1 MISINAREADIA
13 KIAESAEATAAL
25 EKHLEDVVEGVA
37 FKGSHRSALFLK
49 HVIHQSIAGNF
60 ESLKER
66 VIGMELFGRSPSYVT
81 GEDAIVRVTANDVRK
96 RLQQHYGKYG
106 SASEFRINLPLGSYI
121 PEIIYRQQS
130 ELGPHNADEE
140 HVGPAA
146 RSEEYDAQRDS
157 EFVSLASQKPVVEV
171 APAPKFEAAPSG
183 DRPPGLA
190 VGRAGP
196 GWVTFALVV
205 LAVIA
210 GSVAATRY
218 VLRSERS
225 LAVATP
231 SGSVR
236 DFWGQFFDKPNEEL
250 KIVYADPS
258 FALWQ
263 DLRGMNLDL
272 GDYLNRQYLNVNG
285 DKLFNV
291 AMRRVTSPADMALST
306 HLAALAGRFGGQV
319 DPEFARDAS
328 TDFLRHGNLV
338 LIGSRRSNPWVQVYE
353 PGLNF
358 VLGQDPQTGAPLFQN
373 RSPRPGEA
381 SEYGIPAMFDTQKV
395 EERTFVSY
403 AVVALLRGCGGR
415 GMTVIAEGLNTQAT
429 QAAGDLTTDPPR
441 LDLLLQSIGHKPGTN
456 VAPFEA
462 LIQVTSLPGEYD
474 NPKVIAFRLRPEQS
488 CEGS

>member
-13 KIAESAEATAAL
+13 KIAESAEASAAL
-25 EKHLEDVVEGVA
+25 EKHLEEIVEGVA
-37 FKGSHRSALFLK
+37 FKGSHRSALFLN
-49 HVIHQSIAGNF
+49 HVIHQAIAGNF

-106 SASEFRINLPLGSYI
+106 TASEFRINLPLGSYI
-121 PEIIYRQQS
+121 PEIVYRHQDD
-130 ELGPHNADEE
+130 LGPIDANEE
-140 HVGPAA
+140 PEGP
-146 RSEEYDAQRDS
+146 RVTPREPDTRRDS
-157 EFVSLASQKPVVEV
+157 EFVSLSSQKPV
-171 APAPKFEAAPSG
+171 AEAALAPDHETATSG
-183 DRPPGLA
+183 NRFEGFA
-190 VGRAGP
+190 ARHAGP
-196 GWVTFALVV
+196 GWTLFAVV
-205 LAVIA
+205 VMAVIA
-210 GSVAATRY
+210 GSVGATRY
-218 VLRSERS
+218 ALKSERS

-231 SGSVR
+231 SGSIR

-291 AMRRVTSPADMALST
+291 AMRRVTSPADMALSA

-319 DPEFARDAS
+319 NPEFARDAS
-328 TDFLRHGNLV
+328 TEFLRHGNLV

-373 RSPRPGEA
+373 RSPKPGEA
-381 SEYGIPAMFDTQKV
+381 STYGIPAMFDTQKV

-403 AVVALLRGCGGR
+403 AVVALLKGCGGR
-415 GMTVIAEGLNTQAT
+415 GMTVLAEGLNTQAT
-429 QAAGDLTTDPPR
+429 QAAGDLTTDQPR

-474 NPKVIAFRLRPEQS
+474 NPKVIAYRLWPAQA